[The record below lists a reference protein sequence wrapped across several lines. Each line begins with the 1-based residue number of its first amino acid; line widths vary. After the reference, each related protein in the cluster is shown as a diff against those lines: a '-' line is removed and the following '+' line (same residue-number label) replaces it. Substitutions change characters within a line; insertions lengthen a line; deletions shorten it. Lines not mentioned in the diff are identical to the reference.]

1 MPGKVALKVKR
12 NVLKDLSE
20 NTKVIVVT
28 GTNGKTTSCRILEE
42 GLKKAG
48 KSYFINKSGANLI
61 TGVTASFIMNS
72 TITGKCKKDYAIIE
86 CDENAFKEVSRYIH
100 CDVIL
105 VTNVFRDQLD
115 RYGEVTHTLNAIK
128 ESVKIYLMP

>member
-1 MPGKVALKVKR
+1 MRVFLSCLVCRIVTFVLHKLGRGATSMPGKVALKVKR
-12 NVLKDLSE
+12 NVLKDLSK

-61 TGVTASFIMNS
+61 QPLPVSAKKIMPLLNVTKTLLKKFQDIFIAML
-72 TITGKCKKDYAIIE
+72 
-86 CDENAFKEVSRYIH
+86 F
-100 CDVIL
+100 L
-105 VTNVFRDQLD
+105 
-115 RYGEVTHTLNAIK
+115 
-128 ESVKIYLMP
+128 

>member
-1 MPGKVALKVKR
+1 MRGFLSCLVCRIVTFVLHKLGRGATSMPGKVALKVKR

-48 KSYFINKSGANLI
+48 KSYFINKSGANLQQSRANAKRI
-61 TGVTASFIMNS
+61 MPLLNVTKTHLKRFQDIF
-72 TITGKCKKDYAIIE
+72 T
-86 CDENAFKEVSRYIH
+86 
-100 CDVIL
+100 
-105 VTNVFRDQLD
+105 VTL
-115 RYGEVTHTLNAIK
+115 L
-128 ESVKIYLMP
+128 L